1 MKSIFF
7 DLNIPK
13 ILLTQILSTVWKGA
27 FYSGVSPVSYSEIP
41 EIELP
46 GKKWVRVK
54 NQLSGICGSDLSLF
68 FLDANPKIS
77 LAALPGLTRV
87 FLGHE
92 MCGEVIEAGSGVKRM
107 KIGDRVVFQKTL
119 PSCFH
124 KEIEPKCIHCRDG
137 NYALCE
143 NQSEG
148 TLPKNTGGGWSDSF
162 LAHESVIQSVPDSL
176 SDDEAVLVE
185 PAAVA
190 VRAVLRKMPAP
201 GDHVLIVGAG
211 IIGLLTLQVVKIL
224 QPESKVTILARHPF
238 QIKLAKKF
246 GADFILDGKNSYEKI
261 ADITGAKYYSGMFKN
276 KMLLGGFDKIFD
288 CVGKGRTIHD
298 SLRWCKAGG
307 VIVLVGVDY
316 NPSKFDYTP
325 IVFQEI
331 EIIGTFCH
339 GMENFSGENIST
351 FDLTMR
357 LLQQKKLNVDELIT
371 HRFKLDDYQK
381 ALKIVTDKKSS
392 SVIKAVFE
400 FK

>member
-7 DLNIPK
+7 DLNISK
-13 ILLTQILSTVWKGA
+13 ILLTQFLGSIWKNA
-27 FYSGVSPVSYSEIP
+27 FYSGVSPVSYKELP

-46 GKKWVRVK
+46 WKKWVRVK
-54 NQLSGICGSDLSLF
+54 NRLSGICGSDLSLF
-68 FLDANPKIS
+68 FLEANPKIS
-77 LAALPGLTRV
+77 LAALPGLSRV

-92 MCGEVIEAGSGVKRM
+92 MCGEVIEVGSEVTRM
-107 KIGDRVVFQKTL
+107 KVGDRVVFQKTL
-119 PSCFH
+119 PSCFQ

-148 TLPKNTGGGWSDSF
+148 DLPENTGGGWSDSF
-162 LAHESVIQSVPDSL
+162 VAHESTIQSVPDSL
-176 SDDEAVLVE
+176 SDDEAVLIE
-185 PAAVA
+185 PSAVA

-201 GDHVLIVGAG
+201 GDHVLIIGAG
-211 IIGLLTLQVVKIL
+211 IIGLLILQVVKLL
-224 QPESKVTILARHPF
+224 QPESKVTIVARHPF
-238 QIKLAKKF
+238 QIQLAKKF
-246 GADFILDGKNSYEKI
+246 GADFILDGKGRYAKI
-261 ADITGAKYYSGMFKN
+261 AEITKAKFYSGMFKN
-276 KMLLGGFDKIFD
+276 ETLLGGFDKIFD
-288 CVGKGRTIHD
+288 CVGKGRAIHN

-307 VIVLVGVDY
+307 AIVLVGVDY

-339 GMENFSGENIST
+339 GMENFSGEKIST
-351 FDLTMR
+351 FDLTMK
-357 LLQQKKLNVDELIT
+357 LMQQKKLNVDELIT
-371 HRFKLDDYQK
+371 HRFTLEDYKK
-381 ALKIVTDKKSS
+381 ALKIVTDKKSF